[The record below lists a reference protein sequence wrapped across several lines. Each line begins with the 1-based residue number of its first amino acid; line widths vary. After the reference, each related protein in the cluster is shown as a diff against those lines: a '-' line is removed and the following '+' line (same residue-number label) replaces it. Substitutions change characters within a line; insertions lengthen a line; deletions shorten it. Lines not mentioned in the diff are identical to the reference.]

1 MLRTLHPMEP
11 SMRATLAASLLLLG
25 AVGTAAAAEVSR
37 ETVIDASPA
46 KVWRTISPFCSIGDW
61 HPVIAKCDEEKVKGA
76 TRRRLTTKD
85 GGVIVERLLSQDNKR
100 RRYSYSIIES
110 PLPVSNYHS
119 TLSVAD
125 DHGKAKVVW
134 QGNFDPKG
142 ASEEEAT
149 KVIAGIYEAGLN
161 GIRDK
166 VKP

>member
-1 MLRTLHPMEP
+1 
-11 SMRATLAASLLLLG
+11 MRATLVTGLMLLG
-25 AVGTAAAAEVSR
+25 SLGTATAAEVTR
-37 ETVIDASPA
+37 EVEIDASPA
-46 KVWRTISPFCSIGDW
+46 KVWQTISSFCSIAEW
-61 HPVIAKCDEEKVKGA
+61 HPVIAKCDEEKVKD
-76 TRRRLTTKD
+76 TQRRRLTTKD
-85 GGVIVERLLSQDNKR
+85 GGVLVERLLSHDNKR